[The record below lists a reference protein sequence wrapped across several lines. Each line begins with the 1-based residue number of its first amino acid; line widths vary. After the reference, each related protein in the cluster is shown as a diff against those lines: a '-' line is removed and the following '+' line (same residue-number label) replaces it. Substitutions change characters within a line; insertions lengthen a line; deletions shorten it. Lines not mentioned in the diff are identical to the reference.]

1 MMSLDDEISHL
12 QKENNQSDS
21 QLHRLKSDVTGL
33 ETDNTSDDKVSQD
46 QVVTMSEFFL
56 IDNLSTPSPSQCIKT
71 VRKVVLRLC

>member
-46 QVVTMSEFFL
+46 QVVTMSDFF
-56 IDNLSTPSPSQCIKT
+56 
-71 VRKVVLRLC
+71 

>member
-1 MMSLDDEISHL
+1 MSLDDEISHL

-46 QVVTMSEFFL
+46 HL
-56 IDNLSTPSPSQCIKT
+56 LSTFPFS
-71 VRKVVLRLC
+71 VH

>member
-46 QVVTMSEFFL
+46 QVVTMSDFFL
-56 IDNLSTPSPSQCIKT
+56 LMTSPHLPLLSALK
-71 VRKVVLRLC
+71 L